1 MCPTVMSVTFGT
13 ATHGHTIPS
22 PFGVL
27 LLLLNE
33 EGEEEVLQ
41 VEQQE
46 EVVLRESYIWWRP

>member
-1 MCPTVMSVTFGT
+1 MSVTFGT
-13 ATHGHTIPS
+13 GTHGHTIPS